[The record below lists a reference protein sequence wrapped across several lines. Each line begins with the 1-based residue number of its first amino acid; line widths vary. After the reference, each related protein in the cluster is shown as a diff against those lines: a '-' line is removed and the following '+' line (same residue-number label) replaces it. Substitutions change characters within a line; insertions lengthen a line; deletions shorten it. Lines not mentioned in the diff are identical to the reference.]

1 MGGGSPLSVRKNI
14 NINSNNIPQ
23 LDGNISIESQSDIS
37 SVICDIQCNCCEDQ
51 SVYEGDQDSQKIP
64 VHVSQYDQDQ
74 YVDYSEPPPWYEK
87 YEKRKVDKNE
97 SKCNRKSIKR
107 DNKFLK
113 SESLPIISVSNV
125 RSLIPK
131 IENFKNDILERN
143 ISLSIL
149 SEVWEKV
156 NCKKQQFELEKI
168 FQMDGLKYISTPRIT
183 RRGGGAAIVANLREF
198 SLEKI
203 PVSIPHNLEVVWGLL
218 RPKKESETIREIIV
232 AALYSPPNYKKNS
245 KLLDHLLSTSHYLL
259 SVYPRAGL
267 VIGGDKNNL
276 KLSSLLSGIP
286 RLRQIVS
293 KYTHGRKILDVLLT
307 NMSPLYG
314 VPEIVPAVP
323 PDNPQ
328 LGVASDHSTVV
339 ATPLTQDSVKR
350 SRDYVTR
357 TFRPLPQS
365 GILEFGEWICSEDWS
380 GIPDQGDP
388 TQQVENFENIVNT
401 KLDSML
407 PRKSVKINPNLDKPF
422 YTAELKKLDR
432 QVKRE
437 YRKHFRSEKY
447 FRLKKY
453 YDEKFRRAA
462 EDYLEKNVRSMIDED
477 YGQAYQSLKK
487 LGSQPGDCSDEGA
500 FTLISH
506 LEENLSTEE
515 SIERIAE
522 HFAKIS
528 QEFPPLR
535 ITLLPDKVKEKVT
548 APINPSDLPDI
559 SDYEMYRQIRKSK
572 KPRSQVPGDLPRRLI
587 QEFSPELAGPAAE
600 ILRTVVKTGQWPGQW
615 RVEYGIP
622 LQKQDNPQNEDDL
635 RVISLTS
642 FFSKVSEQFV
652 IDWLLQYVGDKID
665 WRQYGGTKGSS
676 ISHYLIDLVNFV
688 LYNQDLKTPHTV
700 IAAMIDFSKAFNRI
714 NHNLII
720 TTLSEMGVPGWLL
733 KIVMGFLEER
743 ELILRYKG
751 CSSSRKSLPG
761 GGPQGTKLGLFLFL
775 ILINAA
781 GYQKLEK
788 NTGLI
793 ITQNMQRRKPL
804 QDIHLKYI
812 DDLSLAEALNLKECL
827 VGNPDPNPPRPFT
840 YHERTNQVLPPG
852 ACQLQEELDKL
863 QKYCQDNQMVI
874 NNKKCKV
881 MVFNPHRKYAGM
893 PRLTLSGEGE
903 EFLQIVEN
911 MKLLGVQLRSD
922 MRWCDNT
929 DYICKK
935 GFSRLWILRRLKGL
949 GANQNELIDVYQ
961 KQVRPVLELAVP
973 VWQSGITKSEKNQ
986 IERVQKCALYVI
998 LGNQYTHYSEALE
1011 LVNCESLED
1020 RRVKICEKFVKKSAN
1035 HPKYHNWFRM
1045 DENSVNE
1052 RYTRKAKKCSK
1063 QKYHSVQYRT
1073 ERYKNSPLPYLTELL
1088 NTM

>member
-245 KLLDHLLSTSHYLL
+245 KLLDHLLSTTHYLL

-437 YRKHFRSEKY
+437 Y
-447 FRLKKY
+447 
-453 YDEKFRRAA
+453 
-462 EDYLEKNVRSMIDED
+462 VRSMIDED

-522 HFAKIS
+522 HFAMIS

-535 ITLLPDKVKEKVT
+535 ITLLPDEVKEKVSEEIG
-548 APINPSDLPDI
+548 AHELPEI
-559 SDYEMYRQIRKSK
+559 SDYQMYRAIRKAK
-572 KPRSQVPGDLPRRLI
+572 KPRSQVPGDLPRRII
-587 QEFSPELAGPAAE
+587 QEFGPELAAPATK
-600 ILRTVVKTGQWPGQW
+600 ILRNIVQTGQWPRQW
-615 RVEYGIP
+615 RTEYGIP
-622 LQKQDNPQNEDDL
+622 LKKQDNPRHEDDL
-635 RVISLTS
+635 RIISLTS
-642 FFSKVSEQFV
+642 FLSKTCEQFV
-652 IDWLLQYVGDKID
+652 INWLLEFVGDKID
-665 WRQYGGTKGSS
+665 WGQYGGTKGSS

-700 IAAMIDFSKAFNRI
+700 IAALIDFSKAFNKI
-714 NHNLII
+714 NHNIII
-720 TTLSEMGVPGWLL
+720 TKLSEIGVPGWLL
-733 KIVMGFLEER
+733 RIVMGFLQER

-751 CSSSRKSLPG
+751 GCSSKKALPG
-761 GGPQGTKLGLFLFL
+761 GSPQGTRLGLFLFL
-775 ILINAA
+775 ILINAV
-781 GYQKLEK
+781 GYNHLEK
-788 NTGLI
+788 KTGLL
-793 ITQNMQRRKPL
+793 ITKNMHKRKP
-804 QDIHLKYI
+804 QQNIHLKYI
-812 DDLSLAEALNLKECL
+812 DDLSMAEAINLREKL
-827 VGNPDPNPPRPFT
+827 VENPDPNPSRPFT
-840 YHERTNQVLPPG
+840 FHDRTNHVLPPG
-852 ACQLQEELDKL
+852 ACLLQEQLDSL
-863 QKYCQDNQMVI
+863 QKYCQENQMQINKNKCRVVI
-874 NNKKCKV
+874 
-881 MVFNPHRKYAGM
+881 FNPHKKYAGT
-893 PRLTLSGEGE
+893 PKLTLSGEGSDYLE
-903 EFLQIVEN
+903 VVEN
-911 MKLLGVQLRSD
+911 VKLLGVKLRSD
-922 MRWCDNT
+922 LRWCDNS
-929 DYICKK
+929 DYICQK
-935 GFSRLWILRRLKGL
+935 GYARLWILRRLKVL
-949 GANQNELIDVYQ
+949 GASQAELMDIYQ
-961 KQVRPVLELAVP
+961 KQVRSVLELAVP
-973 VWQSGITKSEKNQ
+973 VWQPSLTKQEKRQ
-986 IERVQKCALYVI
+986 IERVQRCAFYVI
-998 LGNQYTHYSEALE
+998 LGQKYQSYSNALKILNSE
-1011 LVNCESLED
+1011 TLEE
-1020 RRVKICEKFVKKSAN
+1020 RRVKLCKNFAKKSAK
-1035 HPKYHNWFRM
+1035 HPKYQNWFCKTSQK
-1045 DENSVNE
+1045 EKVKK
-1052 RYTRKAKKCSK
+1052 TRKKNWETKSK
-1063 QKYHSVQYRT
+1063 YKPVQFRT
-1073 ERYKNSPLPYLTELL
+1073 DRFKNSPLSYLTDLL
-1088 NTM
+1088 NNMD

>member
-1 MGGGSPLSVRKNI
+1 M
-14 NINSNNIPQ
+14 NSDNIPQ
-23 LDGNISIESQSDIS
+23 IDGNDSINSQSDIS
-37 SVICDIQCNCCEDQ
+37 SVYSDIQCSCCEDD
-51 SVYEGDQDSQKIP
+51 YDQDLENNLQIP
-64 VHVSQYDQDQ
+64 VHISQYRQEHHSDQLN
-74 YVDYSEPPPWYEK
+74 PPPWYEK
-87 YEKRKVDKNE
+87 YEPRKIKELESKTNRKVIRRDKKLIE
-97 SKCNRKSIKR
+97 G
-107 DNKFLK
+107 
-113 SESLPIISVSNV
+113 ESLPIISVSNV

-131 IENFKNDILERN
+131 VGNVKNDILERD
-143 ISLSIL
+143 ISLSIF
-149 SEVWEKV
+149 SEVWEKT
-156 NCKKQQFELEKI
+156 NCKKQQFEFEKM
-168 FQMDGLKYISTPRIT
+168 FQIDGLKYISTPRLT
-183 RRGGGAAIVANLREF
+183 KRGGGAAIIVNIRKF

-203 PVSIPHNLEVVWGLL
+203 PILIPNNLEVVWGLV
-218 RPKKESETIREIIV
+218 RPKKESATIREIIV
-232 AALYSPPNYKKNS
+232 AAIYSPPHSKKNNL
-245 KLLDHLLSTSHYLL
+245 LLDHLISTTHYLL
-259 SVYPRAGL
+259 SKYPRAGL
-267 VIGGDKNNL
+267 VIGGDKNDL
-276 KLSSLLSGIP
+276 KISTLLSGIP
-286 RLRQIVS
+286 RLRQIVT
-293 KYTHGRKILDVLLT
+293 KYTHGRKILDVIMT

-314 VPEIVPAVP
+314 IPEIVPAVP

-328 LGVASDHSTVV
+328 VGVASDHSTVV
-339 ATPLTQDSVKR
+339 ATPLTQDSVGR

-357 TFRPLPQS
+357 TYRPLPQS
-365 GILEFGEWICSEDWS
+365 GISEFGQWICTEDWRN
-380 GIPDQGDP
+380 IADMENT
-388 TQQVENFENIVNT
+388 TQQVQEFENIVNK
-401 KLDSML
+401 KLEL
-407 PRKSVKINPNLDKPF
+407 IFPKKSVKINPTLDKPF
-422 YTAELKKLDR
+422 YTADLKKLDR

-437 YRKHFRSEKY
+437 YRKHFKSEKY
-447 FRLKKY
+447 LRLKRCYDRKY
-453 YDEKFRRAA
+453 RKAA
-462 EDYLEKNVRSMIDED
+462 EDYLNKNVRSLKED
-477 YGQAYQSLKK
+477 DPGKAYQSLKK
-487 LGSQPGDCSDEGA
+487 LGAQPGDCSSEEGS

-506 LEENLSTEE
+506 LEENLSIEE
-515 SIERIAE
+515 STDRIAQ
-522 HFAKIS
+522 HFAEIS
-528 QEFPPLR
+528 QAFPPLQL
-535 ITLLPDKVKEKVT
+535 TLLPDKVKEKVT

-781 GYQKLEK
+781 GYQRLEK
-788 NTGLI
+788 NTGLK
-793 ITQNMQRRKPL
+793 ITQNIQRRKPL